1 MNVAPETKTVQMQ
14 SIGVIHTPYPT
25 MKDCPSNS
33 RFCTGDCT
41 IEVLPSLAEAMLD
54 VQSATHLIVFY
65 WLDQADRGVMSKA
78 AKLDGVTRGVF
89 ATRTQDRPNPIGMS
103 IVKLLE
109 CNGTTL
115 RTSGVDCLDGTPL
128 LDIKPYLPNNDSY
141 PEAAVAWN
149 KS

>member
-1 MNVAPETKTVQMQ
+1 MNVAPETDVLQMQ
-14 SIGVIHTPYPT
+14 AIGVIHTPYPS
-25 MKDCPSNS
+25 MKECPSNS
-33 RFCTGDCT
+33 RFCTSEST
-41 IEVLPSLAEAMLD
+41 IEVLPSLADAMLD

-65 WLDQADRGVMSKA
+65 WLDQADRTVRAKP
-78 AKLDGVTRGVF
+78 AKLDGVMRGVF

-109 CNGTTL
+109 CAGTTL
-115 RTSGVDCLDGTPL
+115 RTSGLDCLDGTPL

-141 PEAAVAWN
+141 PEASVAWN